1 MIEGGFRNNTKPFF
15 PIMAYENR
23 ECPCGGK
30 KERETMLCQA
40 CQETFH
46 DTVEVAALNQEWPVE
61 ARRNAAIRLLSMA
74 RRRKSMSLPLI
85 FPES

>member
-1 MIEGGFRNNTKPFF
+1 
-15 PIMAYENR
+15 MAYENT

-40 CQETFH
+40 CQKTFW
-46 DTVEVAALNQEWPVE
+46 DTVEMAALNNQNWPVE

-85 FPES
+85 FS